1 MALVVA
7 VVVALTACSGDGSPG
22 GSARS
27 STTTGPPR
35 SPAPYIRAG
44 PNPVGTYTA
53 EVDGRRVVIWYPAA
67 RAAADQ
73 PTETF
78 DLVSLL
84 PPEQQSQ
91 VPSALRVP
99 YEVDAHPGAPPA
111 RGRRYPVVVFVH
123 GPDGFPEQSVD
134 LTTHLAGWGFV
145 VMAPEHVERSSS
157 ADPLDPLRATVDLA
171 STEDGRAGSP
181 LRGIVDTAHVAVA
194 GHADG
199 AATAYRF
206 AASDDRVDGYIGY
219 AAPAVDGPAPKVP
232 GMVMLATGD
241 RVVPPAQSRAV
252 FQTLARPRYEVALVG
267 AGHLVF
273 TDLCA
278 MGRPF
283 LTASPVPPPLA
294 SFHALLA
301 EGCTG
306 GFPPVRSDQAAI
318 DDLSVDFL
326 RTTLGLQDH
335 PAGLDDPGIA
345 RAFTAEVRVTADS

>member
-1 MALVVA
+1 
-7 VVVALTACSGDGSPG
+7 
-22 GSARS
+22 
-27 STTTGPPR
+27 
-35 SPAPYIRAG
+35 
-44 PNPVGTYTA
+44 VGTYTA
-53 EVDGRRVVIWYPAA
+53 EVDRRRVVIWYPAA

-157 ADPLDPLRATVDLA
+157 GDPLDPLRATVDLA
-171 STEDGRAGSP
+171 STEDRRTGSP
-181 LRGIVDTAHVAVA
+181 LHGIVDAAHVAVA
-194 GHADG
+194 GHAAG

-206 AASDDRVDGYIGY
+206 VASDDRVDGYVGY
-219 AAPAVDGPAPKVP
+219 AAPAVDGPAPTVP
-232 GMVMLATGD
+232 GLVMLATKDG
-241 RVVPPAQSRAV
+241 VVPPAETRAV
-252 FQTLARPRYEVALVG
+252 FRALARPRYEVALAG

-283 LTASPVPPPLA
+283 LAASPVPPPLA

-306 GFPPVRSDQAAI
+306 GFPPVRGAQTAI

-345 RAFTAEVRVTADS
+345 EAFTARVRVTADS